1 MTSDFS
7 LKGISALAP
16 RRGLFPFSPSCSQGD
31 LPEPR
36 TCARSVP
43 DTSAKVYS
51 VAPLS

>member
-36 TCARSVP
+36 TCKSVP